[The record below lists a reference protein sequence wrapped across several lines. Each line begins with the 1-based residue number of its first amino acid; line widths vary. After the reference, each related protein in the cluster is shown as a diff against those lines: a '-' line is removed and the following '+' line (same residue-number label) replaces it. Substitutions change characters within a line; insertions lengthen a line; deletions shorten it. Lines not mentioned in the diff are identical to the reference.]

1 ASQIRDPLLPYS
13 HSVSVYGTLQ
23 KRIRYL
29 ASSQFTSM
37 VDKEL
42 ASKNYYHGLL
52 PREDIK
58 EMLVEN
64 GDWLLRLTEPSA
76 PGKRDFVLSVQTDKE
91 ATGGVKHFVVT
102 KKEDKFQL
110 MDSRMFES
118 IVKLIEFYQKENI
131 QTKANGG
138 GTITL
143 ARSITRQKWEL
154 DHEDIESTKKLGEGA
169 FGEVHKGKLKKRKKG
184 GKDKILNVAIKLAK
198 LDALTKEQIKEI
210 MREAR
215 LMRNLDH
222 PNIVKLYGVAAGQEP
237 LMLVMELATD
247 GALDSYLGKNEL
259 LPQGKRM
266 EMICQAAWGIE
277 YLHSKNCLHR
287 DIAARNCLYGGGN
300 VKISDFGLSRLGET
314 YQMNPKNKVPIRW
327 LAPETLKTASYSRK
341 TDVWS
346 WGILVWEIFNNGLE
360 PYQGMTTIEVL
371 RFVKGQK
378 HLDIGEKMD
387 NKTVAEMIE
396 KRTFEFIPDERWSM
410 SQGIGEYDWIE
421 TTRTSEG
428 RRQGRK
434 GHHCYQT
441 MCTSVAPSMPSEA
454 SEFGSSVVGS
464 DQGNNGEKS
473 KTPSH
478 YDNNLPVGAPGAP
491 SMTGRK
497 SKKRKKKNH
506 LQYLNQ

>member
-1 ASQIRDPLLPYS
+1 
-13 HSVSVYGTLQ
+13 
-23 KRIRYL
+23 
-29 ASSQFTSM
+29 M

-42 ASKNYYHGLL
+42 AAKNYYHGLL

-76 PGKRDFVLSVQTDKE
+76 PGKRDFVLSVQTDKD
-91 ATGGVKHFVVT
+91 ANGGVKHFVIA
-102 KKEDKFQL
+102 KKEDRFQL
-110 MDSRMFES
+110 MDSRTFES
-118 IVKLIEFYQKENI
+118 IVKLIEFYQKENV
-131 QTKANGG
+131 QTKAGG

-143 ARSITRQKWEL
+143 ARAITRQKWEL
-154 DHEDIESTKKLGEGA
+154 EHEDIESTKKLGEGA
-169 FGEVHKGKLKKRKKG
+169 FGEVHKGKLKKRKNN

-237 LMLVMELATD
+237 LMLVMEWNVMETATD

-266 EMICQAAWGIE
+266 EMICQAAWGID
-277 YLHSKNCLHR
+277 YLHGKNCIHRDIAARNCLYQCVRLRIAQFLGIPATDGALDSYLGKNELLPQGKRMEMICQAAWGIDYLHGKNCIHR

-346 WGILVWEIFNNGLE
+346 WGVLVWEIFNNGVE
-360 PYQGMTTIEVL
+360 PYPGMNTIEVL
-371 RFVKGQK
+371 RFVKSGK

-387 NKTVAEMIE
+387 NKNVAEMIE
-396 KRTFEFIPDERWSM
+396 KRTFEFTPDDRWTMGQVVKELENMTGLKQQERNKEDK
-410 SQGIGEYDWIE
+410 GDK
-421 TTRTSEG
+421 TTFIN
-428 RRQGRK
+428 
-434 GHHCYQT
+434 
-441 MCTSVAPSMPSEA
+441 APAGPTGYPSEYGA
-454 SEFGSSVVGS
+454 SAIGS
-464 DQGNNGEKS
+464 DSVDKEK
-473 KTPSH
+473 T
-478 YDNNLPVGAPGAP
+478 VGYVI
-491 SMTGRK
+491 SIR
-497 SKKRKKKNH
+497 
-506 LQYLNQ
+506 

>member
-1 ASQIRDPLLPYS
+1 
-13 HSVSVYGTLQ
+13 
-23 KRIRYL
+23 
-29 ASSQFTSM
+29 
-37 VDKEL
+37 
-42 ASKNYYHGLL
+42 
-52 PREDIK
+52 
-58 EMLVEN
+58 MLVEN

-91 ATGGVKHFVVT
+91 ATGGVSVALLTDHAPFHLQVKHFVVT

-341 TDVWS
+341 TDV
-346 WGILVWEIFNNGLE
+346 
-360 PYQGMTTIEVL
+360 L

-410 SQGIGEYDWIE
+410 SQVVKELENMTGLKQQERVKGED
-421 TTRTSEG
+421 
-428 RRQGRK
+428 K
-434 GHHCYQT
+434 
-441 MCTSVAPSMPSEA
+441 
-454 SEFGSSVVGS
+454 
-464 DQGNNGEKS
+464 GEKVIIVIRRCVQVLLLRCLVKQVNS
-473 KTPSH
+473 DRLLLEVIKEIMERRARRHPIMIIIFP
-478 YDNNLPVGAPGAP
+478 LVLLVL
-491 SMTGRK
+491 
-497 SKKRKKKNH
+497 
-506 LQYLNQ
+506 LQ